1 MFSGWRDIIAISAGR
16 FHSIGLRK
24 DGTVIS
30 TEILDKKENFG
41 QTEVAEWSNVVQI
54 SAGWLHTVAL
64 TQDGHILYT
73 EINKKADDNGQ
84 TEVAEWNLNGG
95 D

>member
-1 MFSGWRDIIAISAGR
+1 MYNIAISAGR

-24 DGTVIS
+24 DGTVMA

-41 QTEVAEWSNVVQI
+41 QTEVQEWSNVVQI

-64 TQDGHILYT
+64 TQDGHILYLSL
-73 EINKKADDNGQ
+73 IHI
-84 TEVAEWNLNGG
+84 
-95 D
+95 

>member
-1 MFSGWRDIIAISAGR
+1 M
-16 FHSIGLRK
+16 
-24 DGTVIS
+24 
-30 TEILDKKENFG
+30 
-41 QTEVAEWSNVVQI
+41 QEWSNVVQI

>member
-1 MFSGWRDIIAISAGR
+1 MIS
-16 FHSIGLRK
+16 I
-24 DGTVIS
+24 
-30 TEILDKKENFG
+30 EILDKKENFG

-84 TEVAEWNLNGG
+84 TEVAEWDLNGG